1 MAAGDRKWGAGD
13 REKAAGDQKG
23 PGRNFLRDGPEK
35 TGTEPNKEAPNVP
48 DRRAGPDQKEK
59 TNQKGTCTQA
69 NKAIHASNGTTQ
81 SRHHGHGHLLLHR

>member
-35 TGTEPNKEAPNVP
+35 TGTEPGRRGRQTEAEPGRP
-48 DRRAGPDQKEK
+48 GETGQPEAEPGRTDWEKAEKDRAGRRRP
-59 TNQKGTCTQA
+59 G
-69 NKAIHASNGTTQ
+69 
-81 SRHHGHGHLLLHR
+81 

>member
-35 TGTEPNKEAPNVP
+35 TGQAGEDRDKARP
-48 DRRAGPDQKEK
+48 DRAA
-59 TNQKGTCTQA
+59 T
-69 NKAIHASNGTTQ
+69 
-81 SRHHGHGHLLLHR
+81 L

>member
-35 TGTEPNKEAPNVP
+35 TGTEPKPGLNRAGRGRPGNPRLNRAGQTGKRQKKTGQAGEDRDKARP
-48 DRRAGPDQKEK
+48 DRAA
-59 TNQKGTCTQA
+59 T
-69 NKAIHASNGTTQ
+69 
-81 SRHHGHGHLLLHR
+81 L

>member
-35 TGTEPNKEAPNVP
+35 TGTEPGRT
-48 DRRAGPDQKEK
+48 D
-59 TNQKGTCTQA
+59 
-69 NKAIHASNGTTQ
+69 
-81 SRHHGHGHLLLHR
+81 

>member
-35 TGTEPNKEAPNVP
+35 TGTGPERPGKPRLNRAGRGETGQTEAEP
-48 DRRAGPDQKEK
+48 DRTDWEKAEKDRAGRGRP
-59 TNQKGTCTQA
+59 G
-69 NKAIHASNGTTQ
+69 
-81 SRHHGHGHLLLHR
+81 

>member
-35 TGTEPNKEAPNVP
+35 TGTGPG
-48 DRRAGPDQKEK
+48 RRGR
-59 TNQKGTCTQA
+59 A
-69 NKAIHASNGTTQ
+69 NRA
-81 SRHHGHGHLLLHR
+81 

>member
-35 TGTEPNKEAPNVP
+35 TGTEPGRNFI
-48 DRRAGPDQKEK
+48 RRAGPDQNEK